1 MKSLL
6 VVKGEEIYEDNKGEL
21 EKEHLGKVVA
31 IEVESRTIAGIGEN
45 LDEAYEA
52 AIKKHPG
59 KRFYFRKIG
68 PCPAP
73 TYLF

>member
-6 VVKGEEIYEDNKGEL
+6 VVKGEEIYEDSKREL
-21 EKEHLGKVVA
+21 EKKHLGKVVA
-31 IEVESRTIAGIGEN
+31 IEVESRTIAGIGES

-52 AIKKHPG
+52 AIRKHPG
-59 KRFYFRKIG
+59 RRFYFRKIG